1 MKADTKLTS
10 VKGLSNLYKQFKI
23 RSLNEDFTL
32 QKLVNRSIHRFLTD
46 EDYKFNIKFSTN
58 IYFTLYR
65 YFCIVLI

>member
-10 VKGLSNLYKQFKI
+10 VKVLSNLYKQFKI

-46 EDYKFNIKFSTN
+46 EDYKFNIKYHKDLRVSGSRF
-58 IYFTLYR
+58 
-65 YFCIVLI
+65 

>member
-10 VKGLSNLYKQFKI
+10 VKVLSNLYKQFKI

-46 EDYKFNIKFSTN
+46 EDYKFNI
-58 IYFTLYR
+58 LYNNCMC
-65 YFCIVLI
+65 FFFM

>member
-10 VKGLSNLYKQFKI
+10 VKVLSNLYKQFKI

-46 EDYKFNIKFSTN
+46 EDYKFNIKHHQDLRVSGSRF
-58 IYFTLYR
+58 
-65 YFCIVLI
+65 

>member
-10 VKGLSNLYKQFKI
+10 VKVLSNLYKQFKI

-46 EDYKFNIKFSTN
+46 EDYKFNI
-58 IYFTLYR
+58 LYNNCMH
-65 YFCIVLI
+65 FFFM